1 MGSSGWRCTCRES
14 RASTTSSGARP
25 KPGASPTETCS
36 IRTRSSSPPT
46 TSSTPTCRGCWRISR
61 TTSACARSGRVKG
74 ERRVRSERHD
84 FLLEI
89 GTEELPPGALRSLE
103 EALVA
108 GLAAGLRKT
117 GLAHGELAGFATP
130 RRLAVRAKRLAA
142 RQPEQHVKRRGP
154 PLAAAFG
161 PGGEPTRAALAFA
174 ESCGTRVEALEQLD
188 EGKGKFLFFIGTKP
202 GERAI
207 DLLPDLVRE
216 VLDALPVPRRM
227 HWGEGTAMFVRPVH
241 WVVMLLGSEV

>member
-1 MGSSGWRCTCRES
+1 MK
-14 RASTTSSGARP
+14 A
-25 KPGASPTETCS
+25 
-36 IRTRSSSPPT
+36 
-46 TSSTPTCRGCWRISR
+46 
-61 TTSACARSGRVKG
+61 
-74 ERRVRSERHD
+74 ERRD

-89 GTEELPPGALRSLE
+89 GTEELPPRSLPALQQ
-103 EALVA
+103 ALVA
-108 GLAAGLRKT
+108 GLAAGLDKA
-117 GLAHGELAGFATP
+117 GLAHGELAGSATP

-202 GERAI
+202 GERA
-207 DLLPDLVRE
+207 DRKS
-216 VLDALPVPRRM
+216 
-227 HWGEGTAMFVRPVH
+227 
-241 WVVMLLGSEV
+241 VV